1 METQLINRFERR
13 VRELGLP
20 LGIRLWNGAAITPP
34 VAPRVTIAVRSPK
47 VLLSLLNP
55 SMGKLARHYVEA
67 ELDVEGDARD
77 IVHVAEALSGAQ
89 ENAQHGGSRLLNW
102 IGHTR
107 RFDRKAIRHHY
118 DVGDEFY
125 GLWLDPRRVYSC
137 AYFKRADDTLEI
149 AQEQKLDHICRKLQL
164 QPGER
169 FLDVGCGWGALAMWA
184 AQHYQVRALGI
195 TLSEDQHDYARR
207 RIREQGLE
215 GQCEVQLL
223 DYRDVPEDQPFD
235 KIASV
240 GMLEHVG
247 RSNLPIYF
255 GKLFRLLKPGGLA
268 MNHGIT
274 LNVVGQDQLGSGIGD
289 FINEYVF
296 PGGELVHISRL
307 VAEMAAQGL
316 ECRDVESLR
325 PHYAKT
331 LWHWVERLEAQ
342 REAAIKCVGEKI
354 FRVWRIYMA
363 GSANSFE
370 RGWLSVHQVLA
381 GKPLPDGTLPLPLS
395 RDYIYAG

>member
-89 ENAQHGGSRLLNW
+89 GNAQHGGSRLLNW

>member
-1 METQLINRFERR
+1 
-13 VRELGLP
+13 V
-20 LGIRLWNGAAITPP
+20 
-34 VAPRVTIAVRSPK
+34 K
-47 VLLSLLNP
+47 
-55 SMGKLARHYVEA
+55 
-67 ELDVEGDARD
+67 
-77 IVHVAEALSGAQ
+77 
-89 ENAQHGGSRLLNW
+89 
-102 IGHTR
+102 
-107 RFDRKAIRHHY
+107 
-118 DVGDEFY
+118 
-125 GLWLDPRRVYSC
+125 
-137 AYFKRADDTLEI
+137 
-149 AQEQKLDHICRKLQL
+149 
-164 QPGER
+164 
-169 FLDVGCGWGALAMWA
+169 
-184 AQHYQVRALGI
+184 
-195 TLSEDQHDYARR
+195 
-207 RIREQGLE
+207 
-215 GQCEVQLL
+215 LL
-223 DYRDVPEDQPFD
+223 DYRDVPEDQPYD
-235 KIASV
+235 KISSV
-240 GMLEHVG
+240 GMFEHVG
-247 RSNLPIYF
+247 RKNLPLYF

-342 REAAIKCVGEKI
+342 REAAIKCVGEKL

-381 GKPLPDGTLPLPLS
+381 GRPLPDGTLPLPLS